1 MTEKEDKIEG
11 HPIQENILEVG
22 EYQIDG
28 PENGDIAF
36 DKITLRAT
44 SGAKR
49 IWKVEKF
56 DQKEIILKVIK
67 FG

>member
-1 MTEKEDKIEG
+1 MTEKEEKIEG
-11 HPIQENILEVG
+11 QPVQENILEVG
-22 EYQIDG
+22 EYQING
-28 PENGDIAF
+28 PDNGDIAF
-36 DKITLRAT
+36 DKITLKAT

-56 DQKEIILKVIK
+56 DNKEIILKVIK